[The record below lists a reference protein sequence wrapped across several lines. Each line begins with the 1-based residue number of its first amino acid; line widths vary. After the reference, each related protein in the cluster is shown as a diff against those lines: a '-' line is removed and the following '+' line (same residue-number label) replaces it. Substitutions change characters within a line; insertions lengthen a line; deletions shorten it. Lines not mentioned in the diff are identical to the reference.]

1 MSAAEDPGGRGH
13 VGDEYVTYNRRKEG
27 SPISDFPLFLLAQRK
42 RKRHKGKQ
50 REGQSERLSVRQ
62 RGC

>member
-1 MSAAEDPGGRGH
+1 MSLTTDAMREDL
-13 VGDEYVTYNRRKEG
+13 DL
-27 SPISDFPLFLLAQRK
+27 IFPLFLPAQRK

-50 REGQSERLSVRQ
+50 REGQSERLSVRR